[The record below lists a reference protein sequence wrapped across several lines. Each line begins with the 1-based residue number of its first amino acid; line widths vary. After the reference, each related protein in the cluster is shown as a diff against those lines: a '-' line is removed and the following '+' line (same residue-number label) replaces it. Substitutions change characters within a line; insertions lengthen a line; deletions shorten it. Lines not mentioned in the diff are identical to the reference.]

1 MNIRAI
7 DIEIINCKSK
17 SVMKVKK
24 KWGNLSFSFLAH
36 PFFFSFLV
44 CKLYTMSITQPCH
57 IPNLE
62 VDVQCES

>member
-7 DIEIINCKSK
+7 DIELINFKSYEGEEEMGK
-17 SVMKVKK
+17 FE
-24 KWGNLSFSFLAH
+24 LSFLVH